1 MPSEGEALFF
11 FSALTS
17 LSFLSPPPP
26 CFFPLSITYML
37 RLMFFFVFFT
47 FDYSWTFGESFGCL
61 ENMGRKVPFAEAL
74 NELLEISSGRLV
86 DPIWRLRESISP
98 VGTNV
103 RQNKAVM
110 RQHIHRIIAKHREQ
124 DWSDP
129 NKKSNLLMMYMEA
142 KGVDGQPYSDELLV
156 DTMMTLLVRK
166 QTS

>member
-1 MPSEGEALFF
+1 
-11 FSALTS
+11 
-17 LSFLSPPPP
+17 
-26 CFFPLSITYML
+26 
-37 RLMFFFVFFT
+37 MFFFVFFT